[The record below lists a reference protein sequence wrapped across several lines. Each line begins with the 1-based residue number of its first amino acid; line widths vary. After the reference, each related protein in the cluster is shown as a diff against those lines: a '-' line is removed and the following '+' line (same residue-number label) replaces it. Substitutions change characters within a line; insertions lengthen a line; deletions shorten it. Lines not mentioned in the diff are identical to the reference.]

1 MIQAYPLIGI
11 ATQRVSRSSRG
22 RFTNDRQAVRLKIL
36 LIGVCLI
43 AAALLEVP
51 R

>member
-1 MIQAYPLIGI
+1 MIHAYPLIGI
-11 ATQRVSRSSRG
+11 GVERISRSSRAP
-22 RFTNDRQAVRLKIL
+22 FWSDRQAVQLKIL
-36 LIGVCLI
+36 LIGLCFI

>member
-1 MIQAYPLIGI
+1 MIAE
-11 ATQRVSRSSRG
+11 TRSPAAR
-22 RFTNDRQAVRLKIL
+22 RWALFWDDQQAVRLKIVVLVCCL
-36 LIGVCLI
+36 L